1 MCLGALSLCVS
12 GVRSW
17 QGGILGVAR
26 GAMCLAQPLH
36 VSPCLVASLSLNF
49 RGQGAGS
56 TKLHFLGKFLG
67 LKVALASLRLSHASS
82 VRLVRE
88 HLPGQQ
94 PVRGRH
100 VLEDEIPSE
109 AS

>member
-1 MCLGALSLCVS
+1 MCPHVWSPLYLSF
-12 GVRSW
+12 
-17 QGGILGVAR
+17 
-26 GAMCLAQPLH
+26 
-36 VSPCLVASLSLNF
+36 F
-49 RGQGAGS
+49 RGQEAGS

-94 PVRGRH
+94 PVREQH
-100 VLEDEIPSE
+100 VREDEIPSE